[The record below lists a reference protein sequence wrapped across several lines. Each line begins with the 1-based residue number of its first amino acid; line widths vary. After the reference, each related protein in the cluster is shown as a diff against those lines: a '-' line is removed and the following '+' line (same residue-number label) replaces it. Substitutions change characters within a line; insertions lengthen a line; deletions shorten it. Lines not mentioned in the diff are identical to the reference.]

1 MTRIVVLI
9 FAVIVL
15 AGCAPA
21 KAEIAI
27 NETPAAPVA
36 PQPQVIVIQQP
47 VPAPDNSGQ
56 VAAGALMALIAI
68 SPFLILIGI
77 FIGRAQRTG
86 TQQIQQ
92 ALPQV
97 VYISNPPQPQ
107 PIENNK
113 VDPLELM
120 TNSEISALGISPL
133 YVRALAAERKARQLN
148 GPR

>member
-36 PQPQVIVIQQP
+36 AQPQVIVIQQP

-56 VAAGALMALIAI
+56 VAALVLMAFLFIA
-68 SPFLILIGI
+68 PWLVLIGI
-77 FIGRAQRTG
+77 FIGRRTG
-86 TQQIQQ
+86 AQPINP
-92 ALPQV
+92 LPQV
-97 VYISNPPQPQ
+97 MYISNPPQPQ
-107 PIENNK
+107 PIEDDK

-120 TNSEISALGISPL
+120 TNQEISALGISPL
-133 YVRALAAERKARQLN
+133 YVRERAARRKAKQLN